1 MSKSRKIKKKQGI
14 RKKTVRK
21 RMRLNGGTI
30 HKRLE
35 RVMSFETPSNE
46 AYSFRYPT
54 SKSMFGVPFSK
65 LNEAQLKKLEKA
77 RFYYAD
83 PDHNIE
89 EDIEQEKLDYEELM
103 RVVRNELMRQ
113 QEEEEKG
120 KEEETTQETTEETTQ
135 ETTEE
140 TTQENEEENQEEI
153 EANKQEREKNKYE
166 NLTESDHFKYESVK
180 HEEDLFPATGEDMFP
195 AAGDY
200 KRMTKLMRSKLL
212 KPLHKKIDLI
222 KDLISEQG
230 AELAKDLYKTHKA
243 SKKYFSNT
251 ANHGGKIY
259 TRKRKIYRYNRKPR
273 KDKKW

>member
-83 PDHNIE
+83 PDHIIE

-113 QEEEEKG
+113 QEE
-120 KEEETTQETTEETTQ
+120 EETTQ

-180 HEEDLFPATGEDMFP
+180 HEEDMFP

-200 KRMTKLMRSKLL
+200 KRMTELMRINLL
-212 KPLHKKIDLI
+212 KPIDKKIDLI

-230 AELAKDLYKTHKA
+230 AELAKDLYKDLYKTHKA
-243 SKKYFSNT
+243 SKNYFLNT

-273 KDKKW
+273 KRKNRTYKNW

>member
-83 PDHNIE
+83 PDHIIE

-180 HEEDLFPATGEDMFP
+180 HEEDMFPAT
-195 AAGDY
+195 GDY
-200 KRMTKLMRSKLL
+200 KRMTKEMRINLL
-212 KPLHKKIDLI
+212 KPLYKKIDLI
-222 KDLISEQG
+222 KDLISEHG
-230 AELAKDLYKTHKA
+230 AELAKDLYKTHTA
-243 SKKYFSNT
+243 SKNYFLNT

-273 KDKKW
+273 KDKNW